1 MKNINT
7 FVYDKRTGLAKAPKK
22 TIVWLTSLL
31 LISTM
36 ACQDHTISNPGAVP
50 GQRIQSSSPKP
61 DWGPTITPQMLA
73 IIEEAGRQNP
83 IPLWQLTAQEA
94 RTKPSIK
101 DAVNALL
108 SRNGIA
114 VPAPPVDISN
124 ITVGGANGVS
134 LRALVAKPR
143 GLTGPLPILVYF
155 HGGGWVIANA
165 DVYESSAVGLAQK
178 TGAIVVS
185 VDYRLAPENK
195 FPTAH
200 EDAYAAYLWV
210 RANAA
215 SLGGNPAKIAVGG
228 ESAGGNLSVG
238 VCLLAKE
245 RGQPQPVHQM
255 LVYPV
260 ANNDLNTESYI
271 RYQNAKPLDKPLI
284 IWFVDKYFRTMAD
297 GDDRLISLTDV
308 ANLSGLPPVTI
319 IGAEIDP
326 LQTEGRQ
333 LTDKFQSVGVPVR
346 YQLYTGVTHEF
357 FGTNAIV
364 PEAEQAQN
372 LAADRL
378 KEAFR

>member
-1 MKNINT
+1 MKNIHALSRNIQSRIALFHKHALFG
-7 FVYDKRTGLAKAPKK
+7 FVC
-22 TIVWLTSLL
+22 LTLVSAV
-31 LISTM
+31 S
-36 ACQDHTISNPGAVP
+36 CQDHALSDPAAVP
-50 GQRIQSSSPKP
+50 GRSIQSGSPKP

-83 IPLWQLTAQEA
+83 IPLTQLTAQEA
-94 RTKPSIK
+94 RMKPSIK

-114 VPAPPVDISN
+114 VPAPAVDITN
-124 ITVGGANGVS
+124 QTVGGANGAS
-134 LRALVAKPR
+134 LRALVVKPR
-143 GLTGPLPILVYF
+143 GLTGPLPVLVYF

-165 DVYESSAVGLAQK
+165 DVYESSAVGLALK
-178 TGAIVVS
+178 TGTIVVS

-195 FPTAH
+195 FPIAH

-238 VCLLAKE
+238 VSLLAKE
-245 RGQPQPVHQM
+245 RGQPLPIHQL

-271 RYQNAKPLDKPLI
+271 RYQNAKPLSKPLI
-284 IWFVDKYFRTMAD
+284 IWFVDKYFRTLAD

-308 ANLSGLPPVTI
+308 ANLSGLPPATI

-326 LQTEGRQ
+326 LQTEGKQ
-333 LTDKFQSVGVPVR
+333 LADKFQLAGVPVR
-346 YQLYTGVTHEF
+346 YQLYTGVTH
-357 FGTNAIV
+357 
-364 PEAEQAQN
+364 
-372 LAADRL
+372 
-378 KEAFR
+378 

>member
-1 MKNINT
+1 MKNLPATVRNLLNGSVLT
-7 FVYDKRTGLAKAPKK
+7 RKHSLFG
-22 TIVWLTSLL
+22 LTSLM
-31 LISTM
+31 IFSAV
-36 ACQDHTISNPGAVP
+36 ACQDHAISNSAAVP
-50 GQRIQSSSPKP
+50 GQSIQSSSSKP

-83 IPLWQLTAQEA
+83 IPLWQLTPQEA
-94 RTKPSIK
+94 RMKPSIK

-108 SRNGIA
+108 SRNRIGI
-114 VPAPPVDISN
+114 PTPPVDISN
-124 ITVGGANGVS
+124 ITVGGANGVL
-134 LRALVAKPR
+134 LRALMVKPR

-200 EDAYAAYLWV
+200 EDAYATYLWV

-284 IWFVDKYFRTMAD
+284 IWFVDKYFRTLAD

-308 ANLSGLPPVTI
+308 ANLSGLPPATI

-333 LTDKFQSVGVPVR
+333 LADKFQSVGVPVR

-364 PEAEQAQN
+364 PEAQQAQN
-372 LAADRL
+372 LAAQRL
-378 KEAFR
+378 REAFQ